1 MQNKRAEYAP
11 GIAKLFCSSCKLGSI
26 LSIEREGCEL
36 CDNNCLL
43 CDWANSTFSYNLNT
57 S

>member
-43 CDWANSTFSYNLNT
+43 CDWANSTFSYN
-57 S
+57 